1 MHLLGEI
8 DGLKPAGE
16 RALEFPR
23 QGRRTTGDSRF
34 EFCIGRGI
42 APTTGD
48 GEGAISLHDLEQGI
62 TALISKHLADQTAQH
77 VNVITQGRVLGRK
90 LDIGTT
96 HGGILHPQRIPKRTG
111 PEGKPLRSCSLR
123 HSEGV
128 PVTADQRNE

>member
-48 GEGAISLHDLEQGI
+48 REGAISLHDLEQGI

-90 LDIGTT
+90 LDVGTT
-96 HGGILHPQRIPKRTG
+96 HGGILHPQRIPKRKDRRGSPSG
-111 PEGKPLRSCSLR
+111 PVRYDTPKECR
-123 HSEGV
+123 
-128 PVTADQRNE
+128 